1 MKAPFSVLARFR
13 RLLSLLRVFVIF
25 RVYKVNAGP
34 DCAAELSA
42 RIRATDGGRLTL
54 GARINFDRFADITVK
69 HGVMKIGSGTYVGQ
83 CSVICARDSISIG
96 ENCLIAERVTIRD
109 QDHSFG
115 FGLVTAEAGFIT
127 SPICIGDNVW
137 IGANCTITK
146 GVTIGSNSVIAA
158 NSVVTKDVPA
168 NAVYG
173 GVPAKAIRL
182 LTVVDKS
189 GDLTGDA

>member
-1 MKAPFSVLARFR
+1 MALSARFR
-13 RLLSLLRVFVIF
+13 V
-25 RVYKVNAGP
+25 
-34 DCAAELSA
+34 
-42 RIRATDGGRLTL
+42 TDGGVIVL
-54 GARINFDRFADITVK
+54 GAAVSVDRYADITVK
-69 HGVMKIGSGTYVGQ
+69 RGKMRIGSGTYVGQ
-83 CSVICARDSISIG
+83 GSVICSRDSIFIG
-96 ENCLIAERVTIRD
+96 DNCLIAERVTIRD
-109 QDHSFG
+109 QDHNFG
-115 FGLVTAEAGFIT
+115 IGLITSEAGFST

-182 LTVVDKS
+182 LTAVDKS
-189 GDLTGDA
+189 GDITGDA